1 METGEYFLKPEEK
14 QTRELAKKKEAQ
26 EAASHKKRQEREKEF
41 IPPEEPHPKGKSNGE
56 TPTMSIE
63 DLKRKFQK
71 EALKR
76 KERQSIARESV
87 EDYIE
92 TGRTKN
98 KSKTS

>member
-26 EAASHKKRQEREKEF
+26 VMASHKKRQEREKEF
-41 IPPEEPHPKGKSNGE
+41 IPPEEAVPKDKSHDE

-63 DLKRKFQK
+63 DLKKKFQRDT
-71 EALKR
+71 LKR
-76 KERQSIARESV
+76 KEHQTIARESI

-92 TGRTKN
+92 TGGTKN
-98 KSKTS
+98 KSKKS